1 MKNKKDLLVRTITG
15 FCLMLILL
23 PAVYFGGI
31 YFLIISILLSI
42 MGTYELM
49 NMFYKKN
56 EKLKLMRYII
66 PIFSGL
72 TVVSFYI
79 ALNINK
85 DLNIIMLLPYILGII
100 ISMAFGVFKDGSE
113 ASDILSC
120 IGALTY
126 GGLLLSC
133 AVSVEYLV
141 PIQKEGFELVH
152 LSGRLFAY
160 LYSIVACTDMFAYL
174 FGCKFGKH
182 RLCEKISPKKS
193 VEGAIAGLVLGA
205 LVGTI
210 VGVLLKVVPIN
221 LIDDITEKIIYIILL
236 YIVSLVISATVQI
249 GDLVASKL
257 KRSYEIKDYGFIFP
271 GHGGVIDRFDSLIF
285 SGALFFL
292 IMQIIYL
299 FL

>member
-1 MKNKKDLLVRTITG
+1 MKNKNDLIVRTITG
-15 FCLMLILL
+15 FCLMLVLL

-31 YFLIISILLSI
+31 YFLIISILLAV

-49 NMFYKKN
+49 NMFYKKH
-56 EKLKLMRYII
+56 EKLKTMRYVV
-66 PIFSGL
+66 PMFSGL
-72 TVVSFYI
+72 TVLSFYFS
-79 ALNINK
+79 INYGIE
-85 DLNIIMLLPYILGII
+85 IIMLLPYILGVIV
-100 ISMAFGVFKDGSE
+100 SMSFGVFKDGSS

-120 IGALTY
+120 IASLTY

-133 AVSVEYLV
+133 AVSVEYLP
-141 PIQKEGFELVH
+141 PIQKEGFEVIH

-210 VGVLLKVVPIN
+210 VGVLLKVVPFHSV
-221 LIDDITEKIIYIILL
+221 DDLGEKAIYIILL

-257 KRSYEIKDYGFIFP
+257 KRTYEIKDYGFIFP

-285 SGALFFL
+285 SGALFFV